1 MNSKVETIA
10 HVAAP
15 LMKKTLLVGTVA
27 ALFGCAG
34 GAQTAKAPSGTQAA
48 TVRCQGINACKGQ
61 GTCAGN
67 GHPCG
72 RHTPC
77 KGQGW
82 LSVSAEECAAK
93 GGTVL

>member
-1 MNSKVETIA
+1 MNTKPSFVTSA
-10 HVAAP
+10 GP
-15 LMKKTLLVGTVA
+15 LLAKTVLIGSVA

-34 GAQTAKAPSGTQAA
+34 TTPAKAPSGTAAA
-48 TVRCQGINACKGQ
+48 TVRCQGINECRGK

-82 LSVSAEECAAK
+82 LSVSAEECATK

>member
-1 MNSKVETIA
+1 MIRKSDSA
-10 HVAAP
+10 LSSAAP
-15 LMKKTLLVGTVA
+15 ILAKTLLVGSVA
-27 ALFGCAG
+27 ALFGCS
-34 GAQTAKAPSGTQAA
+34 QQQPAKAPSGTVAT
-48 TVRCQGINACKGQ
+48 TVRCQGINECKGM

-82 LSVSAEECAAK
+82 LSVTADECAAK
-93 GGTVL
+93 HGTVL

>member
-1 MNSKVETIA
+1 MNPRAESFA
-10 HVAAP
+10 SNAGP
-15 LMKKTLLVGTVA
+15 LLVKTLLVGTVA

-34 GAQTAKAPSGTQAA
+34 SKEPAKAPSGTVAN
-48 TVRCQGINACKGQ
+48 TVRCQGINECRGK

-82 LSVSAEECAAK
+82 LSVTADECKQK